1 MKKNVRRIV
10 RERERVQKE
19 LADMG
24 IRAYSS
30 HTNFLLIDMKIREA
44 AFKLEKRGILV
55 SDTSNQLPQGFIRVS
70 IGTPSENNAFLRGC
84 AGLLDTR
91 EQNEP
96 VP

>member
-1 MKKNVRRIV
+1 
-10 RERERVQKE
+10 
-19 LADMG
+19 
-24 IRAYSS
+24 
-30 HTNFLLIDMKIREA
+30 MKIRDA